1 MQMTRR
7 GNPDIL
13 LDTKTNWTIDA
24 RYQEE
29 MSEHNLP
36 LKFSGMRLPMID
48 PNKYYDATLTNAE
61 LVVANMPS
69 MEFFEEAGYTHN
81 GPSDLDTENLAGD
94 ENTGSNVK
102 DSIFNDPDLNFSNA
116 MSKTAQN
123 LIPGDSG
130 SGHGNPKIIP
140 TMNSA

>member
-1 MQMTRR
+1 MTRR
-7 GNPDIL
+7 ANPDIL
-13 LDTKTNWTIDA
+13 LDTKTNWTIDN

-36 LKFSGMRLPMID
+36 LQFSDMKLPMIT
-48 PNKYYDATLTNAE
+48 PNRFNDTTLTNAE

-81 GPSDLDTENLAGD
+81 GPSDLDTENLEGG
-94 ENTGSNVK
+94 EGTGSNVK

-116 MSKTAQN
+116 MSKLPVNQ
-123 LIPGDSG
+123 IPGDSG
-130 SGHGNPKIIP
+130 SGVAGAKKIATI
-140 TMNSA
+140 NSA